1 MDAWTLLTL
10 ITFMTRRETSICKA
24 ILDYLHNLDGG
35 QAHELNIHAGA
46 SENFMSLIPR
56 SEFDLMFQH
65 CAKQGWLLH
74 VPTRFKGSLWS
85 INDAGEKARQDMI

>member
-1 MDAWTLLTL
+1 
-10 ITFMTRRETSICKA
+10 MTKRDLAICKA

-46 SENFMSLIPR
+46 CENFMSLIPR
-56 SEFDLMFQH
+56 SEFDAMFQH

-85 INDAGEKARQDMI
+85 INEVGEKARQEMAL